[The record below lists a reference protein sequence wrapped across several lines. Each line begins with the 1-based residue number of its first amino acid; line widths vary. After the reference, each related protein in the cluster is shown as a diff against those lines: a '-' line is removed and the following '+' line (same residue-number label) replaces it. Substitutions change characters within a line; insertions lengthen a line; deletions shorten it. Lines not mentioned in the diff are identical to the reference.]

1 SRRRHTRW
9 PRDWSSDV
17 CSSDLDDV
25 ERHPTGLR
33 LAQPSGLMFFLRLE
47 GQDEVGVVNILNQNT
62 WHAAALDRLF
72 EPVAVHR
79 IREDTYCL
87 AFRAPQGPL
96 PSLICLVLQF
106 HRLGPG
112 CRLAHLKPTVRRAH
126 PQFRM
131 QRLAP

>member
-79 IREDTYCL
+79 IREDT
-87 AFRAPQGPL
+87 R
-96 PSLICLVLQF
+96 SEE
-106 HRLGPG
+106 
-112 CRLAHLKPTVRRAH
+112 RRVGKEGRSRGGTS
-126 PQFRM
+126 QCK
-131 QRLAP
+131 